1 MERIPFHELRPL
13 RGQAVDAQTLGA
25 AGEILA
31 AVKTGGETAV
41 REFAERFGDLHAGQ
55 PLAVDREILR
65 AAFEGLSPED
75 QGVLTRTAD
84 RIRRFAVGQRAAL
97 KDFETEVECG
107 RAGHEVVPV
116 ETAGCYAP
124 GGRYPLPSSVLMTAV
139 TARAAGVREVWVASP
154 KPTQITLAAA
164 HVAGVD
170 GFLQVGGAQA
180 IGAFAYGCGPVPPC
194 DAVVGPGN
202 RWVTAAKQLVAGS
215 VAIDMLAGPSELAV
229 LSSPEGD
236 PALIA
241 ADMLAQA
248 EHDPDAS
255 AYLVTWSKD
264 LAGRVEAELEAQ
276 QASLTNIEWG
286 KLVAIEV
293 DNLEDGIEA
302 CNRLAPEHLE
312 LVGVEPTGELLHY
325 GALFSGRASAEV
337 FGDYGAGPNH
347 TLPTGGTSRS
357 FGGLSVFTFLRI
369 RTWMQGD
376 DLGRR
381 LRDDTIQMA
390 RWEGLESHA
399 RAAERRI
406 SS

>member
-1 MERIPFHELRPL
+1 MERIPFSQLQPL
-13 RGQAVDAQTLGA
+13 RGQAVDAQTLAA

-41 REFAERFGDLHAGQ
+41 REFAERFGDLPSCD
-55 PLAVDREILR
+55 PLTVDKEALR
-65 AAFEGLSPED
+65 AAFQGLSPQD

-84 RIRRFAVGQRAAL
+84 RIRRFAEGQRAAL

-180 IGAFAYGCGPVPPC
+180 IGALAYGFGPVPPC

-215 VAIDMLAGPSELAV
+215 VAIDMLAGPSELAI
-229 LSSPEGD
+229 LSTSEGD

-264 LAGRVEAELEAQ
+264 LVSRVETELEAQ

-286 KLVAIEV
+286 RLVAIEV
-293 DNLEDGIEA
+293 DNLEEGIEA

-312 LVGVEPTGELLHY
+312 LVGIEPTRELRHY

-357 FGGLSVFTFLRI
+357 FGGLSVVTFLRI
-369 RTWMQGD
+369 RTWMHGD
-376 DLGRR
+376 DLGRQ
-381 LRDDTIQMA
+381 LREDTIQMA